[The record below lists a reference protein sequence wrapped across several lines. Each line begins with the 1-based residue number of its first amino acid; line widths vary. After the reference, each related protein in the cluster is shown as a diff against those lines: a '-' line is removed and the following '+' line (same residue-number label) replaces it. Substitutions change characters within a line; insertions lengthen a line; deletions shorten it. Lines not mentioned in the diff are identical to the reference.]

1 MDFLINHGGEI
12 CPVEV
17 RSRRSN
23 LHASLDRF
31 IEIHS
36 GKLGQPYI
44 LHSGDV
50 RIEGDITLLPV
61 YMAIYL

>member
-1 MDFLINHGGEI
+1 MDFLISRGREI

-17 RSRRSN
+17 RSGRID

-31 IEIHS
+31 IEIYS

-50 RIEGDITLLPV
+50 RIGGDITPLPV
-61 YMAIYL
+61 NMAICL

>member
-1 MDFLINHGGEI
+1 MPRRGE
-12 CPVEV
+12 VG
-17 RSRRSN
+17 RSD

-31 IEIHS
+31 IEIYS

-61 YMAIYL
+61 YMAICL